1 MDVTASGCTLGGQVA
16 LRLDPDLG
24 LGLVLHLCT
33 QAGCNMCWVLCR
45 IRNERRC
52 FIDSS
57 FRSRHSGVPAMPS
70 SC

>member
-16 LRLDPDLG
+16 LHLG
-24 LGLVLHLCT
+24 LRLVPHLCT
-33 QAGCNMCWVLCR
+33 QAGYNTCWVLCR

>member
-1 MDVTASGCTLGGQVA
+1 MA
-16 LRLDPDLG
+16 LRLG

-33 QAGCNMCWVLCR
+33 QAGYNMCWVLCR